1 MPLAA
6 MAPAIT
12 QQHCSKAAPQSS
24 CSRLV
29 RMAVPACDLGRTAH
43 GSTALHWAALH
54 WTALHCTGL
63 DCTGLDCTALHC
75 TWQHPW
81 NGAATLPMGR
91 SSCYAR
97 TVCRSHL
104 RSPSTGTC
112 NV

>member
-63 DCTGLDCTALHC
+63 DCTALDWTALHC
-75 TWQHPW
+75 TAHGSTPEMAPLRCPW
-81 NGAATLPMGR
+81 AGPAAMHAP
-91 SSCYAR
+91 CADR
-97 TVCRSHL
+97 T
-104 RSPSTGTC
+104 
-112 NV
+112 